1 MIAESII
8 MEIKYRNDIAGLIG
22 EYTEL
27 KKRGTTLVGLC
38 PFHTEKTP
46 SFTVWP
52 EKSSYYC
59 FGCGAGGDVITFVR
73 ETEHLEYIEALR
85 HLAKRVG
92 MTLPEDGDDRQAALK
107 ARLLELNRLAAR
119 FYHETL
125 MGEEGRV
132 AYEYLKKR
140 QISDRIIKRFGLGF
154 APDGWRNFLEVA
166 KAKGYT
172 EQELITAFLANRK
185 EKNVYDRFRGRVIF
199 PIINTSGNVVAFGGR
214 VLDDSLPKY
223 INSSDTPVYRKGQA
237 LFALNEAKKN
247 KGRLILAEG
256 YMDVISLHQAGFTEA
271 VATLGTALTGDQ
283 ARLIARHAQEVV
295 IAYDSDKAGRA
306 AAERAFDILR
316 NTGLNVRILEQPDG
330 KDPDEYIRAHG
341 ADNFAL
347 LLDKS
352 ADALSYR
359 LDGIKKKFDLDEP
372 QQKVECLGTMMKEL
386 AQLDNEIEID
396 VYCGRLAKEFDVDKR
411 GMLSQIKRLRIA
423 GQKKQIRQEMRPP
436 SPSRQGGGS
445 AGDTALQRAEKGLL
459 HWICDNPADAD
470 RIDEK
475 LGGLISPFW
484 QRLYEAVLSQIHGSG
499 AFELSTVGAYFDT
512 AEMGRITGMLT
523 AEPVCTTPSEADQ
536 LIENILWERKR
547 LNLFHEGSDETED
560 LERYLKELAQRK
572 K

>member
-1 MIAESII
+1 
-8 MEIKYRNDIAGLIG
+8 
-22 EYTEL
+22 
-27 KKRGTTLVGLC
+27 
-38 PFHTEKTP
+38 
-46 SFTVWP
+46 
-52 EKSSYYC
+52 
-59 FGCGAGGDVITFVR
+59 
-73 ETEHLEYIEALR
+73 
-85 HLAKRVG
+85 
-92 MTLPEDGDDRQAALK
+92 MTLPEDADDRQAALK
-107 ARLLELNRLAAR
+107 ARLFELNRLAAR
-119 FYHETL
+119 YYHETL
-125 MGEEGRV
+125 MSEAGRV

-140 QISDRIIKRFGLGF
+140 QISDRIIKRFGIGY

-199 PIINTSGNVVAFGGR
+199 PIINTSGNVMAFGGR

-247 KGRLILAEG
+247 NGRLILAEG

-283 ARLIARHAQEVV
+283 ARLMARHAQEIV

-316 NTGLNVRILEQPDG
+316 KTGLSVRILEQPDG

-341 ADNFAL
+341 AENFAL

-359 LDGIKKKFDLDEP
+359 LDGIKRKYNLEEP
-372 QQKVECLGTMMKEL
+372 QQKVECLGAMMKEL

-396 VYCGRLAKEFDVDKR
+396 VYCGRLSRDFDVDKH
-411 GMLSQIKRLRIA
+411 GMQTQIKRIMSSA
-423 GQKKQIRQEMRPP
+423 QKKQIRQELRPP
-436 SPSRQGGGS
+436 SPSKESGGA
-445 AGDTALQRAEKGLL
+445 AGESTLQRAEKGLL
-459 HWICDNPADAD
+459 RWICDNPTEAD

-475 LGGLISPFW
+475 LGGLITPFW
-484 QRLYEAVLSQIHGSG
+484 QRLYETALSQIRSSG
-499 AFELSTVGAYFDT
+499 AFELGILGAIFDT
-512 AEMGRITGMLT
+512 AEIGRITGMLT
-523 AEPVCTTPSEADQ
+523 AEPICTNSSEADQ

-547 LNLFHEGSDETED
+547 LNLFHEGSDETEE
-560 LERYLKELAQRK
+560 LEDYLKELAQRK